1 MASGQPCLNE
11 FDCPL
16 LTLTKVLQV
25 ISPTAIVRAVSSVH
39 STCVV
44 DFMRIATRTERQG
57 ATENKLR
64 LKLDWSNTM
73 FCFNVY

>member
-11 FDCPL
+11 FDCQL

-25 ISPTAIVRAVSSVH
+25 ISPTAIVRAVSVGSSVH

-44 DFMRIATRTERQG
+44 DFMRIATRTERQE
-57 ATENKLR
+57 ATVK
-64 LKLDWSNTM
+64 KTA
-73 FCFNVY
+73 FKT